1 MAFRHRIFNSLH
13 VDLRRAIISKRF
25 LLCVF
30 CEILIL
36 LLIVGGH
43 VREEGA
49 SVTYIF
55 AWFPLESLY
64 MAFFILPVIPYAHGY
79 MTDQSHRFLIQ
90 SEMRIGKFAYA
101 LSKACATAISGALSM
116 IASRLILL
124 LVLMCFL
131 PITSGYIINIR
142 GYELWATNGHPFLY
156 IFSQILL
163 AAMIGCLVAVFSLW
177 VSTWIQNMFVI
188 VTAPLIAYYAQDI
201 ICYLLGLYYFPYLRL
216 ESLMFATPGFSSL
229 AICLLYSC
237 FVLLLLSLLFL
248 YLFVSKI
255 VREV

>member
-116 IASRLILL
+116 VNPHPPKALSA
-124 LVLMCFL
+124 VLTCVL
-131 PITSGYIINIR
+131 PKHITYSSSQWIGGIIN
-142 GYELWATNGHPFLY
+142 G
-156 IFSQILL
+156 
-163 AAMIGCLVAVFSLW
+163 
-177 VSTWIQNMFVI
+177 
-188 VTAPLIAYYAQDI
+188 
-201 ICYLLGLYYFPYLRL
+201 
-216 ESLMFATPGFSSL
+216 
-229 AICLLYSC
+229 
-237 FVLLLLSLLFL
+237 
-248 YLFVSKI
+248 
-255 VREV
+255 